1 MNTYELMSDLTNA
14 MHIVEADSPQ
24 GRLNTSIKQFLY
36 SALDWRQLAIPIA
49 WQYSN
54 RILQVLWEDSK
65 HKSDYL
71 VIDIMNS
78 LQYNERI
85 WGEKNDNGIDHTST

>member
-36 SALDWRQLAIPIA
+36 SALD
-49 WQYSN
+49 
-54 RILQVLWEDSK
+54 
-65 HKSDYL
+65 
-71 VIDIMNS
+71 
-78 LQYNERI
+78 
-85 WGEKNDNGIDHTST
+85 